1 MRNYEIVFLVHP
13 DQSDQTSSILSKLD
27 KITKDSGGKV
37 HRSENIGNRK
47 LAYPIQDQFKASY
60 GLLNIECN
68 QEAINE
74 IKNYFKF
81 NDSIIRN
88 LVLAVKKVNSDP
100 SAFDTNKE
108 DNEKD
113 SYQEAREAANKAE
126 EERLK
131 RLQSKSRKSCRDIE
145 EIKGKQV
152 MAKKQK
158 KNFKRKSDFDNRP
171 RYCKFTS
178 LGIDEID
185 FKDIKLLKEYI
196 TETGK
201 IIPARMTGTSAK
213 YQRQLNK
220 AVKRARHLALLPYT
234 DSHYN

>member
-1 MRNYEIVFLVHP
+1 
-13 DQSDQTSSILSKLD
+13 
-27 KITKDSGGKV
+27 
-37 HRSENIGNRK
+37 
-47 LAYPIQDQFKASY
+47 
-60 GLLNIECN
+60 
-68 QEAINE
+68 
-74 IKNYFKF
+74 
-81 NDSIIRN
+81 
-88 LVLAVKKVNSDP
+88 
-100 SAFDTNKE
+100 
-108 DNEKD
+108 
-113 SYQEAREAANKAE
+113 
-126 EERLK
+126 
-131 RLQSKSRKSCRDIE
+131 
-145 EIKGKQV
+145 

-158 KNFKRKSDFDNRP
+158 KNFKRKSDFDNRR

-213 YQRQLNK
+213 YQRQLYK

>member
-13 DQSDQTSSILSKLD
+13 DQSDQTPSILSKLD

-74 IKNYFKF
+74 IKNSFKF

-100 SAFDTNKE
+100 SALLVQTKE
-108 DNEKD
+108 DNEKFIVWKAD
-113 SYQEAREAANKAE
+113 TKILNK
-126 EERLK
+126 LPTY
-131 RLQSKSRKSCRDIE
+131 IN
-145 EIKGKQV
+145 
-152 MAKKQK
+152 M
-158 KNFKRKSDFDNRP
+158 
-171 RYCKFTS
+171 
-178 LGIDEID
+178 
-185 FKDIKLLKEYI
+185 KDIINIESGIKTEILLSLI
-196 TETGK
+196 H
-201 IIPARMTGTSAK
+201 I
-213 YQRQLNK
+213 
-220 AVKRARHLALLPYT
+220 
-234 DSHYN
+234 